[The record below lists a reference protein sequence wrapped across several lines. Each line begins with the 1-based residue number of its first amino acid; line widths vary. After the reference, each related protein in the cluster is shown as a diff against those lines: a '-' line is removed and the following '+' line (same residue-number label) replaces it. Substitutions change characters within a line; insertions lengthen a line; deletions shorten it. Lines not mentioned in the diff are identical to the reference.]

1 MLRLHVSVRSF
12 SATVIGALMLC
23 GAPVPSHAQA
33 LSSAAQG
40 LHGSAVPDGLAAMVR
55 VRVPFGE
62 EVSRKGRRQR
72 SHATIA
78 LTAGM
83 SWRDQTGSP
92 DFTGPRYVSTAEA
105 GFTTEGE
112 AVLKVGPVD
121 LLKRDDDS
129 SRQ

>member
-1 MLRLHVSVRSF
+1 MMRVHSVHHIACAF
-12 SATVIGALMLC
+12 IAALFMC
-23 GAPVPSHAQA
+23 GAISPTHAQA
-33 LSSAAQG
+33 LSSAAGG

-62 EVSRKGRRQR
+62 EVTRKGQRQR
-72 SHATIA
+72 ARATIA

-92 DFTGPRYVSTAEA
+92 DFTGPRYIATAEA
-105 GFTTEGE
+105 GFTDEGE

-121 LLKRDDDS
+121 LIKHDEDEP
-129 SRQ
+129 RQ

>member
-1 MLRLHVSVRSF
+1 MNRSPLSF
-12 SATVIGALMLC
+12 LTIAASAVFVCCA
-23 GAPVPSHAQA
+23 VPSHAQG
-33 LSSAAQG
+33 LSSAARG

-72 SHATIA
+72 SRATIA
-78 LTAGM
+78 LTAGV

-92 DFTGPRYVSTAEA
+92 EFTGPRYISTAEA
-105 GFTTEGE
+105 GFTDEGE

-121 LLKRDDDS
+121 LIKRDEDS
-129 SRQ
+129 K

>member
-1 MLRLHVSVRSF
+1 MLHWHISVRCF
-12 SATVIGALMLC
+12 SAVAIGALLLC
-23 GAPVPSHAQA
+23 GAANPSHAQA

-62 EVSRKGRRQR
+62 EVTRNGRRQR

-92 DFTGPRYVSTAEA
+92 DFTGPRYISTAEA
-105 GFTTEGE
+105 GLTAEGD

-121 LLKRDDDS
+121 LLKRDEDS
-129 SRQ
+129 TR

>member
-1 MLRLHVSVRSF
+1 MILSQRLFLHM
-12 SATVIGALMLC
+12 SAAMMGAAILC
-23 GAPVPSHAQA
+23 GAAVPSNAQA
-33 LSSAAQG
+33 LSSAAGG

-72 SHATIA
+72 SRATIA
-78 LTAGM
+78 LTAGV

-92 DFTGPRYVSTAEA
+92 EFTGPRYVSTAEA
-105 GFTTEGE
+105 GFTDEGE

-121 LLKRDDDS
+121 LIKRDEN
-129 SRQ
+129 SR

>member
-1 MLRLHVSVRSF
+1 MIRLHSVHHIF
-12 SATVIGALMLC
+12 PAAIGALLLC
-23 GAPVPSHAQA
+23 GVAIPGHAQG
-33 LSSAAQG
+33 LSSAASG

-62 EVSRKGRRQR
+62 EVTRKGQRQR
-72 SHATIA
+72 ARATIA

-92 DFTGPRYVSTAEA
+92 DFTGPRYVSTAEV
-105 GFTTEGE
+105 GLTDEGE

-121 LLKRDDDS
+121 LIKHDEDS
-129 SRQ
+129 K

>member
-1 MLRLHVSVRSF
+1 MIRLHSVHHIF
-12 SATVIGALMLC
+12 AAAIGALILC
-23 GAPVPSHAQA
+23 SAANPTYAQA
-33 LSSAAQG
+33 LSSAAGG

-62 EVSRKGRRQR
+62 EVTRKGQRQR
-72 SHATIA
+72 ARATIA

-92 DFTGPRYVSTAEA
+92 DFAGPRYVSTAEA
-105 GFTTEGE
+105 GFTDEGE

-121 LLKRDDDS
+121 LIKHDDEL
-129 SRQ
+129 RQ

>member
-1 MLRLHVSVRSF
+1 MIRFHLSVRQLSL
-12 SATVIGALMLC
+12 SAVGAALLLC
-23 GAPVPSHAQA
+23 AGAVPSQAQA
-33 LSSAAQG
+33 LSSASRG
-40 LHGSAVPDGLAAMVR
+40 PNGSAVPDGLAAMVR

-78 LTAGM
+78 LTAGV

-105 GFTTEGE
+105 GFTEEGE

-121 LLKRDDDS
+121 LIKRDDDS
-129 SRQ
+129 R

>member
-1 MLRLHVSVRSF
+1 MNRSPLSF
-12 SATVIGALMLC
+12 LTVAAISAAFVCCVAARG
-23 GAPVPSHAQA
+23 HAQGLA
-33 LSSAAQG
+33 SAARG

-72 SHATIA
+72 SRATIA

-105 GFTTEGE
+105 GFTDEGE
-112 AVLKVGPVD
+112 AVLKIGPVD
-121 LLKRDDDS
+121 LIRRDEDS
-129 SRQ
+129 R

>member
-1 MLRLHVSVRSF
+1 MMRLHVSVPHF
-12 SATVIGALMLC
+12 SAAVVGALLLC
-23 GAPVPSHAQA
+23 GAAIPGHAQGLA
-33 LSSAAQG
+33 SAARG

-55 VRVPFGE
+55 VRIPFGE

-92 DFTGPRYVSTAEA
+92 DFTGPRYTSTAEA
-105 GFTTEGE
+105 GFTDEGE

-121 LLKRDDDS
+121 LIKHDDE
-129 SRQ
+129 SR

>member
-1 MLRLHVSVRSF
+1 MICSRVSVHHI
-12 SATVIGALMLC
+12 SAIVIGTLLLC
-23 GAPVPSHAQA
+23 AVASPSHAQGLA
-33 LSSAAQG
+33 SASRG

-72 SHATIA
+72 ARATIA

-105 GFTTEGE
+105 GLTDEGE
-112 AVLKVGPVD
+112 
-121 LLKRDDDS
+121 
-129 SRQ
+129 

>member
-1 MLRLHVSVRSF
+1 MIRSHSVHHL
-12 SATVIGALMLC
+12 SAAVAGALVLLC
-23 GAPVPSHAQA
+23 GAATPSHAQGLA
-33 LSSAAQG
+33 SASRD

-62 EVSRKGRRQR
+62 EVSRKGQRQR
-72 SHATIA
+72 ARATIA
-78 LTAGM
+78 LTAAL

-105 GFTTEGE
+105 GFTDEGE

-121 LLKRDDDS
+121 LTKHDDDPG
-129 SRQ
+129 Q

>member
-1 MLRLHVSVRSF
+1 MLRLHVSVRFF
-12 SATVIGALMLC
+12 SAAAIGTLLLC
-23 GAPVPSHAQA
+23 GTAIPSHAQA

-72 SHATIA
+72 AHTTIA
-78 LTAGM
+78 LTAGV

-105 GFTTEGE
+105 GFTAEGE

-121 LLKRDDDS
+121 LLKRDEQPGS
-129 SRQ
+129 

>member
-1 MLRLHVSVRSF
+1 MIGLHFSGRHF
-12 SATVIGALMLC
+12 SAAVVGALLLC
-23 GAPVPSHAQA
+23 GTAIPSHAQGLA
-33 LSSAAQG
+33 SAARG

-72 SHATIA
+72 SRATIA

-92 DFTGPRYVSTAEA
+92 DFTGPRYISTAEA
-105 GFTTEGE
+105 GFTDEGE

-121 LLKRDDDS
+121 LIKRDEDS
-129 SRQ
+129 R